1 MKCITHKAEA
11 VAVCAYCGRALC
23 PDCIQ
28 TPTAVRMVC
37 STECAAALARGERAM
52 QMVLQQGVQNARA
65 SAFYCYLCG
74 GLSAVAAVVAWFIL
88 PSPFLILFTAG
99 CALVLVVSGV
109 WYSSIAR
116 RHTSLEFIPAPAT
129 LADAGQPPGGPP
141 GRISEQQRGTTVA
154 VGAQG

>member
-1 MKCITHKAEA
+1 MKCIAHKAEA

-23 PDCIQ
+23 QDCIQ

-74 GLSAVAAVVAWFIL
+74 GLSAVAAVVAWFML

-109 WYSSIAR
+109 WYGSIAR
-116 RHTSLEFIPAPAT
+116 RHTSLELIPAPTT
-129 LADAGQPPGGPP
+129 LADAGQSHTSPPGGN
-141 GRISEQQRGTTVA
+141 SEQQQETTVS